1 AIDGISNN
9 TAIKFIVSIPNHKD
23 YEGSISVSVKAAN
36 IVINLKPVNVTYG
49 DAELTSDELYE
60 RCEITNSGTSLVV
73 DLKTVLS
80 FAKGGNS
87 SDKGSYDI
95 GYTIIDGNTTWYN
108 VSFAGDCND
117 KAYVI
122 DAKQVEVKWTE
133 SNFVYNGVNQR
144 PDYEIVGLVAGD
156 TLDNI
161 ELPQTQF
168 INAGQHSIWIVN
180 LHNDNYE
187 IGNTEYVFE
196 IAALVIEVEWNKT
209 ELVYNAT
216 VQRPTARITN
226 FATEADRESFNK
238 ESAGGWSLS
247 VAGARKNVGEGYIAT
262 INGVNYNSNYCV
274 IKGQEPSTEFSII
287 PRAVEVTWSNDNV
300 FTYNGQ
306 LQGTSMATIGGLLQE
321 VDSNG
326 LMVDT
331 QCNLLFDGEQR
342 DANTI
347 DNPVWTIRLVGVDNP
362 NYCLP
367 IDVARS
373 KEYYINPKEV
383 SIVWGSTQLTY
394 NGREQCPTI
403 VADGAIAGESDT
415 VFAVEGKGKNVGSY
429 TAVITGTANTNYTI
443 ASGDREKVYTISRAT
458 VEIGE
463 YVRPDWTYGE
473 TPAEEILP
481 EIKNIDGITP
491 IIKYFT
497 DEACTNEYTGSF
509 EDAPAGKYW
518 VQLTIESTDNYEG
531 LSKVVGSFEIKSGAS
546 LEVALTCMIATVVV
560 LAGAMAVV
568 MTADKKKRS

>member
-36 IVINLKPVNVTYG
+36 IIINLNPVNVTYG
-49 DAELTSDELYE
+49 DTELTSDELYE

-87 SDKGSYDI
+87 SDRGSYDI

-108 VSFAGDCND
+108 ISFAGDCND

-133 SNFVYNGVNQR
+133 SNFIYNGVNQR

-156 TLDNI
+156 TLDHVELSSNGFIDAGTYSIWVSNLNNNNYTVVSPTHRYVIAPREIEVVWRGDAGSTDGKI
-161 ELPQTQF
+161 ELT
-168 INAGQHSIWIVN
+168 
-180 LHNDNYE
+180 
-187 IGNTEYVFE
+187 
-196 IAALVIEVEWNKT
+196 
-209 ELVYNAT
+209 YNGT
-216 VQRPTARITN
+216 MQRPYAQITN
-226 FATEADRESFNK
+226 FANATDEARFNR
-238 ESAGGWSLS
+238 GDWSLVIDDGHKS
-247 VAGARKNVGEGYIAT
+247 VGQGYTSRIVD
-262 INGVNYNSNYCV
+262 INNNDNYCV
-274 IKGQEPSTEFSII
+274 PKPFIMTEYSIV
-287 PRAVEVTWSNDNV
+287 PREVSIEWSDNKE

-306 LQGTSMATIGGLLQE
+306 LQGASLATIGRLINNE
-321 VDSNG
+321 TDS
-326 LMVDT
+326 
-331 QCNLLFDGEQR
+331 CNFIFDGLAK
-342 DANTI
+342 DAGIHTLTI
-347 DNPVWTIRLVGVDNP
+347 TGVDNP
-362 NYCLP
+362 NYRLP
-367 IDVARS
+367 S
-373 KEYYINPKEV
+373 NTQWSMEYVINPKEV

-403 VADGAIAGESDT
+403 VADGAIAGENDT

-429 TAVITGTANTNYTI
+429 KAVITGTANTNYTI
-443 ASGDREKVYTISRAT
+443 AAGDREKDYTISRAV

-473 TPAEEILP
+473 TPAEELLP

-518 VQLTIESTDNYEG
+518 VQLTVESTDNYEG
-531 LSKVVGSFEIKSGAS
+531 LSKVVGSFEIKSGAN
-546 LEVALTCMIATVVV
+546 LEVALICMIATVVV

-568 MTADKKKRS
+568 MTAGKKKGA